1 MQMYYGYNDPD
12 TGEPIIVEFTL
23 KTEPPEGA
31 YWSTYKLQKSDI
43 VILTPMDRSEKAQM
57 REAILNDTFLHEPNI
72 RKTKPKKKA
81 NSRLL

>member
-1 MQMYYGYNDPD
+1 MQMYYGYKDPK
-12 TGEPIIVEFTL
+12 TKEEVIIEFTL

-43 VILTPMDRSEKAQM
+43 VILTPMDRSEKAKM
-57 REAILNDTFLHEPNI
+57 REAILNDIFLTEPNL
-72 RKTKPKKKA
+72 RTTKKKI

>member
-1 MQMYYGYNDPD
+1 MEMYYGYDDPK
-12 TGEPIIVEFTL
+12 TGEAVIVEFTL

-43 VILTPMDRSEKAQM
+43 VILTPMGRSEKALM
-57 REAILNDTFLHEPNI
+57 REAILNDIFLNEPNV
-72 RKTKPKKKA
+72 KTTKKKT

>member
-1 MQMYYGYNDPD
+1 MQMYYGYDDPK
-12 TGEPIIVEFTL
+12 TGEPVIVEFTL

-43 VILTPMDRSEKAQM
+43 IILTPMNRSEKALM
-57 REAILNDTFLHEPNI
+57 REAILNDIFLTEPNV
-72 RKTKPKKKA
+72 RTAKKKA